1 MGDTSPIYI
10 DNTMQSLDQKDSI
23 TQADFEFLSGI
34 LRQNQRNDILRV
46 IRDQERKERQAKM
59 QFEKTYNEKQKKTI
73 MTQINIDKLKVQE
86 KIAKIK
92 EKYEDK
98 YNELLR
104 KANNHPK
111 IL

>member
-1 MGDTSPIYI
+1 
-10 DNTMQSLDQKDSI
+10 
-23 TQADFEFLSGI
+23 
-34 LRQNQRNDILRV
+34 
-46 IRDQERKERQAKM
+46 
-59 QFEKTYNEKQKKTI
+59 